1 MQVGTKRNAASQT
14 PGGRT
19 TATSSSA
26 GFTLLELIFVISG
39 IALLMGI
46 IVPNLSSMVPS
57 ARLNGSAKAIATKL
71 TMIRSEARIQAKRM
85 ELELDLDKARFR
97 TIYPPEE
104 QLTTDQTVYN
114 DADLNDRQKDWIDI
128 ETGVRF
134 VGAGDAKGGM
144 ADKGLYR
151 VVFDEYG
158 FSADQVIALALESDD
173 TMVWSIVIR
182 GLTGKI
188 DIERSEEGDM
198 FRPTAVGEGAF

>member
-173 TMVWSIVIR
+173 TMVWSIV
-182 GLTGKI
+182 KI
-188 DIERSEEGDM
+188 GRASCRER
-198 FRPTAVGEGAF
+198 V